1 MDFKR
6 ATDCYIL
13 SNGVKIPCV
22 GYGTFQMAN
31 GSDTAD
37 AICAA
42 IAAGY
47 RHIDTAQT
55 YGNEESV
62 GAALKKCGVARQELF
77 ITSKLGNKDHG
88 YEATRKAFAN
98 TLQAL
103 GTDYLDLY
111 LIHWPNPVAFRENWV
126 EVNAGSWK
134 AMEEFY
140 LEGIIRAIGVSNFC
154 ERHLKPLFDTAKV
167 MPMVNQISLS
177 PGQTQPE
184 LCAYSREHGM
194 LLEAYSPLGQGA
206 MLQLPDMLRLSEKYG
221 KSPAQLCVRWS
232 LQMGF
237 LPLPKSANPA
247 RIAQNMDVFDF
258 GISEEDVTLISGIQ
272 RESTLRDPDTI
283 TF

>member
-1 MDFKR
+1 MNFQR
-6 ATDCYIL
+6 VTDCYVL
-13 SNGVKIPCV
+13 SNGVGIPCV
-22 GYGTFQMAN
+22 GYGTFRMAN
-31 GSDTAD
+31 DADTTE

-42 IAAGY
+42 ISAGY

-62 GAALKKCGVARQELF
+62 GQALKKCGVPRKDLF
-77 ITSKLGNKDHG
+77 ITSKLGNPYHG
-88 YEATRKAFAN
+88 YEATKKAFKS

-111 LIHWPNPVAFRENWV
+111 LIHWPNPIASRDNWIQA
-126 EVNAGSWK
+126 NAGSWK

-140 LEGIIRAIGVSNFC
+140 FDGKIRAIGVSNFFP
-154 ERHLKPLFDTAKV
+154 RHLEPLFGTAKV

-177 PGQTQPE
+177 PGQTQSE

-194 LLEAYSPLGQGA
+194 LLEAYSPLGQGS
-206 MLQLPDMLRLSEKYG
+206 MLQVPDMLELAEKYG
-221 KSPAQLCVRWS
+221 KSTAQLCVRWS

-237 LPLPKSANPA
+237 LPLPKSSAPA

-258 GISEEDVTLISGIQ
+258 EISGEDMEKISGIR
-272 RESTLRDPDTI
+272 RESTVRDPDTV

>member
-1 MDFKR
+1 MDFQK
-6 ATDCYIL
+6 ATDCYTL
-13 SNGVKIPCV
+13 SNGVKIPCI

-31 GSDTAD
+31 GGDTAD

-62 GAALKKCGVARQELF
+62 GAALKKCGVARKDLF
-77 ITSKLGNKDHG
+77 ITSKLGNQDHG
-88 YEATRKAFAN
+88 YEATRKAFEN
-98 TLQAL
+98 TLRAL

-111 LIHWPNPVAFRENWV
+111 LIHWPNPVASRANWAQA
-126 EVNAGSWK
+126 NAGSWK

-140 LEGIIRAIGVSNFC
+140 SQGKIRAIGVSNFFP
-154 ERHLKPLFDTAKV
+154 RHLEPLFDSAKIL
-167 MPMVNQISLS
+167 PMVNQISLS
-177 PGQTQPE
+177 PGQAQPE

-194 LLEAYSPLGQGA
+194 LLEAYSPLGQGS
-206 MLQLPDMLRLSEKYG
+206 MLQVPDMLRLSEKYG
-221 KSPAQLCVRWS
+221 RSTAQICVRWS

-237 LPLPKSANPA
+237 LPLPKSTSPQ
-247 RIAQNMDVFDF
+247 RMAQNIDVFDF
-258 GISEEDVTLISGIQ
+258 AISGEDMALISGIQ
-272 RESTLRDPDTI
+272 RESTVRDPDKI

>member
-1 MDFKR
+1 MDLKK

-13 SNGVKIPCV
+13 SNGAGIPCV
-22 GYGTFQMAN
+22 GYGTFKMAN
-31 GSDTAD
+31 GTDTAD

-62 GAALKKCGVARQELF
+62 GVSLKKCGVARQDLF
-77 ITSKLGNKDHG
+77 ITSKLGNNDHG
-88 YEATRKAFAN
+88 YKATRKAFIN

-111 LIHWPNPVAFRENWV
+111 LIHWPNPVAARENWM
-126 EVNAGSWK
+126 EANAGSWK

-140 LEGIIRAIGVSNFC
+140 AEGRIRAIGVSNFFQ
-154 ERHLKPLFDTAKV
+154 RHLEPLFDTAKI

-177 PGQTQPE
+177 PGQAQPE

-206 MLQLPDMLRLSEKYG
+206 MLQAPDMLQLSEKYG
-221 KSPAQLCVRWS
+221 RSTAQLCVRWS

-237 LPLPKSANPA
+237 LPLPKSVDPV

-258 GISEEDVTLISGIQ
+258 EIEEEDVALISGIQ
-272 RESTLRDPDTI
+272 RENTVRDPDTI

>member
-1 MDFKR
+1 MNFQR
-6 ATDCYIL
+6 VTDCYTL

-31 GSDTAD
+31 DEDTIG

-42 IAAGY
+42 VSAGY

-62 GAALKKCGVARQELF
+62 GHALKKCGVPRKNLF
-77 ITSKLGNKDHG
+77 ITSKLGNPYHG
-88 YEATRKAFAN
+88 YEATRNAFSS

-111 LIHWPNPVAFRENWV
+111 LIHWPNPIASRDNWIQA
-126 EVNAGSWK
+126 NAGSWK

-140 LEGIIRAIGVSNFC
+140 LDGKIRAIGVSNFFP
-154 ERHLKPLFDTAKV
+154 RHLEPLFDTAKV

-177 PGQTQPE
+177 PGQTQSE
-184 LCAYSREHGM
+184 LCAYSKEHGM
-194 LLEAYSPLGQGA
+194 LLEAYSPLGQGS
-206 MLQLPDMLRLSEKYG
+206 MLQIPDMLKLAEKYG
-221 KSPAQLCVRWS
+221 KSTAQLCIRWS

-237 LPLPKSANPA
+237 LPLPKSSTPA

-258 GISEEDVTLISGIQ
+258 EISEEDMEIISGIH
-272 RESTLRDPDTI
+272 RESTVRDPDTI